1 MKNKKRFI
9 IGSLIT
15 LGATLLLAVGIYLLK
30 SFSDVGRGL
39 KFTDLVFRNIID
51 GLTLSG
57 LFGLLAFCLSFLS
70 KEGAFDIL
78 AYSVKLFWY
87 NTFRRNI
94 RQTALPS
101 SYAEYKELKHG
112 EERGSTLFILV
123 GSLPC
128 LVVGLILLIP
138 YLLNN

>member
-9 IGSLIT
+9 VGSLIT
-15 LGATLLLAVGIYLLK
+15 FGATLLLAFGIYLLK
-30 SFSDVGRGL
+30 SFSDVGSGL
-39 KFTDLVFRNIID
+39 KFNDLLFRNIID

-57 LFGLLAFCLSFLS
+57 LLGALAFCLSFLS
-70 KEGAFDIL
+70 REGAFDIL
-78 AYSVKLFWY
+78 AYSVKVFWY

-112 EERGSTLFILV
+112 ETKESTIFILV

-138 YLLNN
+138 YNLQ

>member
-9 IGSLIT
+9 VGSLIT
-15 LGATLLLAVGIYLLK
+15 FGATLLLAVGICLLK
-30 SFSDVGRGL
+30 SFSNVGSGL
-39 KFTDLVFRNIID
+39 KFNDLLFRNIID

-57 LFGLLAFCLSFLS
+57 LLGALAFCLSFLS
-70 KEGAFDIL
+70 REGAFDIL
-78 AYSVKLFWY
+78 AYSVKVFWY

-112 EERGSTLFILV
+112 ETKESTIFILV

-138 YLLNN
+138 YNLQ

>member
-9 IGSLIT
+9 VGSLIT
-15 LGATLLLAVGIYLLK
+15 FGATLLLAVGIYLLK
-30 SFSDVGRGL
+30 SFLNVGSGL
-39 KFTDLVFRNIID
+39 KFNDLLFRNIID

-57 LFGLLAFCLSFLS
+57 LLGALAFCLSFLS
-70 KEGAFDIL
+70 REGAFDIL
-78 AYSVKLFWY
+78 AYSVKVFWY

-112 EERGSTLFILV
+112 ETKESTIFILV

-138 YLLNN
+138 YNLQ